1 MGALR
6 FRMAWG
12 KVRHS
17 GREVV
22 YPSLVDRGDLTVD
35 WLDLRR
41 RGGGPAA
48 VNLAAQLT
56 AVMWLAY
63 RVPGRT

>member
-1 MGALR
+1 M
-6 FRMAWG
+6 
-12 KVRHS
+12 RHS

-48 VNLAAQLT
+48 VNVAAQLT
-56 AVMWLAY
+56 AVMWWAY